1 MSNGLTKLNCGVG
14 DLAITVFCNLPENQ
28 GNIVRVKAAIGMDEW
43 VGATEPLFTWEC
55 EIATEHGWLAYDFD
69 GYLETS
75 KVGPVPDKYLRRL
88 TPPEDCLTGELE
100 TSHPMQLVFPEFD
113 LTSHI

>member
-1 MSNGLTKLNCGVG
+1 MTKLNCSIG
-14 DLAITVFCNLPENQ
+14 DLAITVHCNLPENR
-28 GNIVRVKAAIGMDEW
+28 GNIVRIRSAIGMDEW
-43 VGATEPLFTWEC
+43 IGAEEPLYTWEC

-88 TPPEDCLTGELE
+88 TPPESYLMDEFADSE
-100 TSHPMQLVFPEFD
+100 QLQINFHEMD
-113 LTSHI
+113 LIEGS